1 MNHLVAAALPIAI
14 VGQPLPSL
22 APMLEQVTPAVVNIA
37 TVGSEEVA
45 RGTALTNDPFFKRF
59 FNLPNRPAHRRTQ
72 SLGSGVIV
80 DAKRGYVMTNHFV
93 MDKANE
99 ITVTLRDSRS
109 LKAELVGT
117 DPDTDVAVS
126 KVFAK
131 GLKA

>member
-1 MNHLVAAALPIAI
+1 
-14 VGQPLPSL
+14 
-22 APMLEQVTPAVVNIA
+22 
-37 TVGSEEVA
+37 
-45 RGTALTNDPFFKRF
+45 
-59 FNLPNRPAHRRTQ
+59 
-72 SLGSGVIV
+72 
-80 DAKRGYVMTNHFV
+80 MTNHFV